1 MQIDAHVVT
10 DRGRLKKNNEDA
22 GGSFFGHRL
31 LVVADGMGGGAAG
44 EYASR
49 QAVDQIREAVGQA
62 KFYEDGVGLRTEG
75 AGRSIGPKGL
85 ESAVLH
91 ANTFLH
97 SMAKTQ
103 ENLRGMGTTAVCCL
117 LEDGYAIFA
126 NIGDSRGYIY
136 RNGKL
141 RQVTKDHSLFSDPK
155 AEKTNVITRA
165 LGQKSYAEIDT
176 FVEPLEDGDLIFL
189 CTDGLD
195 KVVPDEIVA
204 RELGRADDSLREVT
218 EKLVALANEGGGP
231 DNITVLCARVSGVS
245 RSRTAPPPRPNGDV
259 SIEAGLDDA
268 LERTVVTTIPQQ
280 QAAPTASLSASGTH
294 QVLSPPESGAEK
306 AAVAP
311 PKTAKKLMPWIGLA
325 AGVLVLLAGVVI
337 WRSFFAV
344 PSRAPQVLELS
355 LRRMKG
361 EMAPSGEIIVERN
374 SREIWKAEVAPS
386 GAEKWRVRSLV
397 PEEGEWKTASLNS
410 TLRVK
415 LPEDAGIG
423 DTIRLGVRKGEGSP
437 VGAGNP
443 VKLGSI
449 WHGESGTFRLM
460 IPTRNYEDV
469 RREAWKK
476 LMDKG
481 AEAGRKELESGF
493 AGVPAA
499 VLQEEKTWFSRVE
512 KAQKNLMQMARDMD
526 ELLEERGDFSTAEFR
541 RLDEALGQAAVKLDR
556 LAPPAVSK
564 AADDPEVFLADP
576 GRYRLL
582 KSKLE
587 ELDEQS
593 GKLLKMARNAD
604 SASPNELRGV
614 IEDFR
619 NLFDRLDLQ
628 PRPVEKQALSTL
640 ETALKRAEN
649 IPVPTPT
656 TRPRRRPTPR
666 TSRPIRQDTRLA
678 DLRGQIEQL
687 KPGLVGD
694 PGRRLTSGQIAELNS
709 LRSRLTAVFQDVRKG
724 KMNSRSR
731 AELAGTADAWAVLEF
746 GVSRGISCCEAKPA
760 GHSLEVLRN
769 AMTEVGTK
777 VRQYQMAAK
786 KYGECP

>member
-10 DRGRLKKNNEDA
+10 DRGRFKKNNEDA

-117 LEDGYAIFA
+117 LEDGHAIFA

-136 RNGKL
+136 RDGKL

-165 LGQKSYAEIDT
+165 LGQKSYAEVDT

-195 KVVPDEIVA
+195 KVVPDEIVTQ
-204 RELGRADDSLREVT
+204 ELGRADNSLREVT

-231 DNITVLCARVSGVS
+231 DNITVLCARVTNVS
-245 RSRTAPPPRPNGDV
+245 RDRIAPPPQGGEVHAAPD
-259 SIEAGLDDA
+259 SDDSLD
-268 LERTVVTTIPQQ
+268 RTVVTTIPRQPAVSSDSCSGSGTYQ
-280 QAAPTASLSASGTH
+280 ALAAPGG
-294 QVLSPPESGAEK
+294 GAENTQEASPK
-306 AAVAP
+306 A
-311 PKTAKKLMPWIGLA
+311 AKKLMPWIGLA
-325 AGVLVLLAGVVI
+325 AGVLVLLAGVVV
-337 WRSFFAV
+337 WKTFFAL

-355 LRRMKG
+355 LRRMNG
-361 EMAPSGEIIVERN
+361 EMAPSSEIIVERN
-374 SREIWKAEVAPS
+374 GRVVWKAEVAPS

-410 TLRVK
+410 DLRVQ
-415 LPEDAGIG
+415 LPEDTGIG

-437 VGAGNP
+437 VGVGNS

-449 WHGESGTFRLM
+449 WHGESGTYRLT

-476 LMDKG
+476 AMDEG
-481 AEAGRKELESGF
+481 MEAGRKKLKNGF

-499 VLQEEKTWFSRVE
+499 VLEEEKKWFSRVE
-512 KAQKNLMQMARDMD
+512 KAQKTLMKVAREMD
-526 ELLEERGDFSTAEFR
+526 ELLENPGDFSTTEFR
-541 RLDEALGQAAVKLDR
+541 RLDEGLDAAALKLDR
-556 LAPPAVSK
+556 LAPPAVAK
-564 AADDPEVFLADP
+564 AADDPGVFLADSR
-576 GRYRLL
+576 RYRLL
-582 KSKLE
+582 KSKLG

-593 GKLLKMARNAD
+593 AKLLKIARNAD
-604 SASPNELRGV
+604 GASPAELRGV
-614 IEDFR
+614 IADFR
-619 NLFDRLDLQ
+619 DLLEELGLQ
-628 PRPVEKQALSTL
+628 PRPVEAQALSTL
-640 ETALKRAEN
+640 ESALKSAEN
-649 IPVPTPT
+649 MPVPTPT
-656 TRPRRRPTPR
+656 RRPRRRSTPR
-666 TSRPIRQDTRLA
+666 ASRPQQQDTRLA
-678 DLRGQIEQL
+678 DLRVRIEQL

-694 PGRRLTSGQIAELNS
+694 PGRRLTSGQIAELND
-709 LRSRLTAVFQDVRKG
+709 LRSRLVAVFRDVMKG
-724 KMNSRSR
+724 RMNSRSR
-731 AELAGTADAWAVLEF
+731 TELRGTADAWAVLEF